1 MLNASQGRRLALAVM
16 LTALLLAIGALTL
29 GASITLAE
37 PVAPDQAELAPMVP
51 GRLALAVAPGFDE
64 AELRALVARSGGRL
78 TRWLPRLGLAELWM
92 LPGREASVAATLR
105 ADAAVDFVTEVRL
118 AAQVAEVP
126 SDPYWAKQWGMARV
140 SAPAAWDL
148 AWADPTFA
156 IAIIDSGAHLWHW
169 DLQDRFWRNPGE
181 SALDPVTGQR
191 TCDTGPAVNGIDDD
205 DNGYVDDCLGYDFV
219 ENDTEP
225 MDRYGHGTAVAG
237 VAAASTNNLSP
248 AAPGAPEGVA
258 GMGRQASL
266 MILRS
271 MNDNGR
277 GSALDIA
284 AAIDYAAAQGARVI
298 NLSLTFVPTT
308 SGSAPDIQIL
318 QRAVVSA
325 QAQGVLVVAASGNE
339 NYNGVD
345 YPAKF
350 PGVLAVGASTRADE
364 RAYFSNYGSRL
375 DLVAPGEGIFTPLL
389 APGTHSYGYFWTTGS
404 GTSFAAPHVAG
415 TAALVRSMRPDLS
428 QDAVYELIRHTADDV
443 EDAGWD
449 TRTGW
454 GRLNAARAVSEA
466 IIGLNLALTAEPPV
480 LALGGPGTVRVRITA
495 PSGEPAG
502 LGARVAVTTSLGVIT
517 PTRITVDRFGLAQIV
532 FMTGPITGTA
542 HITATLGGLTATVPV
557 TVTDAVVPC
566 YVPLVLFSN

>member
-1 MLNASQGRRLALAVM
+1 MLKHSQGRSLALAGM
-16 LTALLLAIGALTL
+16 LAALLLAMGALAL
-29 GASITLAE
+29 GVSTTLAE
-37 PVAPDQAELAPMVP
+37 PAGPDQAELTPAVP

-64 AELRALVARSGGRL
+64 AALRALVARSGGQL
-78 TRWLPRLGLAELWM
+78 TRWLPRLGLAELRM
-92 LPGREASVAATLR
+92 LPGREASVAAVLR

-118 AAQVAEVP
+118 VAQVAEVP
-126 SDPYWAKQWGMARV
+126 FDPDWAKQWGMARV

-148 AWADPTFA
+148 AWADPSFA
-156 IAIIDSGAHLWHW
+156 IAIIDTGAHLWHW

-181 SALDPVTGQR
+181 SALDPVTGRR
-191 TCDTGPAVNGIDDD
+191 TCDTGLAVNGIDDD
-205 DNGYVDDCLGYDFV
+205 NNGYVDDCLGYDFV

-225 MDRYGHGTAVAG
+225 MDRHGHGTAVTG

-248 AAPGAPEGVA
+248 ADPGAPEGVA

-271 MNDNGR
+271 LNDYGR

-284 AAIDYAAAQGARVI
+284 AAIDYAAAQGAAVI
-298 NLSLTFVPTT
+298 NLSLTFLPTT
-308 SGSAPDIQIL
+308 SGSAPDVLIL
-318 QRAVVSA
+318 QRAVASA

-345 YPAKF
+345 YPARF

-389 APGTHSYGYFWTTGS
+389 VPGTHSYGYFASTGS

-443 EDAGWD
+443 GELGWD
-449 TRTGW
+449 TKTGW

-480 LALGGPGTVRVRITA
+480 LTLGGQSTVQVRITA

-502 LGARVAVTTSLGVIT
+502 LGARVALTTSMGVIT
-517 PTRITVDRFGLAQIV
+517 PTLVTADSLGLAQIM
-532 FMTGPITGTA
+532 FATGPVTGTA
-542 HITATLGGLTATVPV
+542 HITATLGGLTATMPV
-557 TVTDAVVPC
+557 TVTGAVRPC

>member
-1 MLNASQGRRLALAVM
+1 MLNNSRGRRLALAVV
-16 LTALLLAIGALTL
+16 LAVLLLAIGAMTL
-29 GASITLAE
+29 GASTTGAE
-37 PVAPDQAELAPMVP
+37 PAGPDQAELAATVP
-51 GRLALAVAPGFDE
+51 GRLVLAVAPGFDE
-64 AELRALVARSGGRL
+64 AELRALVMRSGGQL
-78 TRWLPRLGLAELWM
+78 TRWLPRLGLAELRM
-92 LPGREASVAATLR
+92 LPGREAHAAAVLR

-118 AAQVAEVP
+118 LAQVAEVP
-126 SDPYWAKQWGMARV
+126 SDPDWAKQWGMARV

-169 DLQDRFWRNPGE
+169 DLQDRLWRNPGE
-181 SALDPVTGQR
+181 SALDPVTGRR
-191 TCDTGPAVNGIDDD
+191 TCDTGLAVNGIDDD
-205 DNGYVDDCLGYDFV
+205 NNGYVDDCLGYDFV

-225 MDRYGHGTAVAG
+225 MDRYGHGTAVTG
-237 VAAASTNNLSP
+237 VAAASTNNVSP
-248 AAPGAPEGVA
+248 ADPGAPEGVA

-271 MNDNGR
+271 LNTYGR
-277 GSALDIA
+277 GSALDVA
-284 AAIDYAAAQGARVI
+284 AAIDYAAVQGARVI
-298 NLSLTFVPTT
+298 NLSLTFQPTT
-308 SGSAPDIQIL
+308 SGSAPDIEIL
-318 QRAVVSA
+318 RRAVVRA
-325 QAQGVLVVAASGNE
+325 QEDGVLLVAASGNE

-389 APGTHSYGYFWTTGS
+389 APGTHSYGYFLSTGS

-428 QDAVYELIRHTADDV
+428 QDVVYELIRHTADDV

-449 TRTGW
+449 TQTGW

-466 IIGLNLALTAEPPV
+466 IIGLNLTLTAEPPA
-480 LALGGPGTVRVRITA
+480 LALGRQSTVRVRITA

-502 LGARVAVTTSLGVIT
+502 LGARVAVTASMGVIT
-517 PTRITVDRFGLAQIV
+517 PMLVTADSRGLAQVV
-532 FMTGPITGTA
+532 FAAGPITGTA
-542 HITATLGGLTATVPV
+542 HITATLGGLTATVPI
-557 TVTDAVVPC
+557 TVTDAGVPC